1 MTFAKISQAAYYVP
15 SQVVTNDDLSKIMDT
30 SDEWITSRTGIRERR
45 ISQSEDTSDLASQV
59 AKELL
64 KKASLKAKEID
75 FIIVATITP
84 DAMMPS
90 TAACVQAKIGAVN
103 AFAFDLTAACSGFIF
118 ALSVAEKMIK
128 SGQYQKGLVI
138 GAEVLSKI
146 INWSD

>member
-75 FIIVATITP
+75 L
-84 DAMMPS
+84 
-90 TAACVQAKIGAVN
+90 Q
-103 AFAFDLTAACSGFIF
+103 
-118 ALSVAEKMIK
+118 
-128 SGQYQKGLVI
+128 
-138 GAEVLSKI
+138 
-146 INWSD
+146 